1 MKVKLCLSDFCS
13 SLLQINPSRDP
24 IPRNGRRD
32 DTVELLPNQ
41 NEGRGFV
48 DEENILALLERN
60 ARIRPKMEEIRTK
73 SDDIRPKLEEIR
85 RGQGRAVDI
94 ANLLSE
100 LMNKESEKE
109 ELGNFELYKLEMRFV

>member
-1 MKVKLCLSDFCS
+1 
-13 SLLQINPSRDP
+13 
-24 IPRNGRRD
+24 
-32 DTVELLPNQ
+32 
-41 NEGRGFV
+41 
-48 DEENILALLERN
+48 
-60 ARIRPKMEEIRTK
+60 MEDIRTK

-109 ELGNFELYKLEMRFV
+109 ELGIFLMVKG